1 MSILSIR
8 LPDDIDR
15 GLNRE
20 AERTRRPKSEV
31 ARDAI
36 AEYLQKQARE
46 QFLTE
51 IARAARARGNA
62 ESLVLAAEA
71 LTTDNEAWERNAVP
85 DGVRENRSR
94 YKTRR
99 KKR

>member
-8 LPDDIDR
+8 LPDEIDL

-46 QFLTE
+46 QFLAE
-51 IARAARARGNA
+51 IARAARARGHA
-62 ESLVLAAEA
+62 QSLVLAAEA
-71 LTTDNEAWERNAVP
+71 LPTDNETWERSAEP
-85 DGVRENRSR
+85 HEVREARPK